1 MARNDDNFVP
11 VTGGVALRKGQVRT
25 DLDSLRDLK
34 VGSDL
39 DLHIVRLL
47 RLHPNVK
54 VGFRNQD
61 LTCLDDDT
69 KTAFLKDLNDLLG
82 IRPLRSPRK

>member
-1 MARNDDNFVP
+1 MAREDDTFVP
-11 VTGGVALRKGQVRT
+11 VTQGVAPREDQVRG
-25 DLDSLRDLK
+25 DLDGLRDLK
-34 VGSDL
+34 VESEL

-61 LTCLDDDT
+61 LTCLDDET
-69 KTAFLKDLNDLLG
+69 KKAFLKDMNDLLG
-82 IRPLRSPRK
+82 IKALRSRRQ

>member
-1 MARNDDNFVP
+1 M
-11 VTGGVALRKGQVRT
+11 L
-25 DLDSLRDLK
+25 DLK
-34 VGSDL
+34 VGSEL

-61 LTCLDDDT
+61 LTCLDENT
-69 KTAFLKDLNDLLG
+69 KRAFLKDMNELLG
-82 IRPLRSPRK
+82 IRPLRPHRK

>member
-1 MARNDDNFVP
+1 MAHRDDDFVP
-11 VTGGVALRKGQVRT
+11 VTGGVAPRKDHVRD
-25 DLDSLRDLK
+25 DLESMLDLK
-34 VGSDL
+34 VGSEL

-61 LTCLDDDT
+61 LTCLDENT
-69 KTAFLKDLNDLLG
+69 KRAFLKDMNELLG
-82 IRPLRSPRK
+82 IRPLRPHRK